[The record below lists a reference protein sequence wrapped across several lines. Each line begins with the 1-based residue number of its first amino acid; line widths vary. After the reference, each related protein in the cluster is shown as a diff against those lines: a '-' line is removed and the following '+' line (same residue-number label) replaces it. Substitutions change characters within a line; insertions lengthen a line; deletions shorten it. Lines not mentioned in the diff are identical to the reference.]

1 MKVYDDSQLKLI
13 DKLLKSILEG
23 LEIEIATPE
32 ITSRGWVRLTV
43 SGEDEKIALKYL
55 ASEIGLCPVS
65 LESVKRFST
74 AKGRV
79 TALNKN
85 GSRLL
90 VDIGVFSPKIVD
102 ATISLHHLQ
111 AQLADGRKIALR
123 KIVELFGFC
132 ENLPLTV
139 KILSIEEENSRVETM
154 LAEEQLARYRNWARS
169 LLDRLIVLGVP
180 IAEIESALKEAQCS
194 RDIVDIE
201 PLGLFEHAVVCKLGT
216 DAAGL
221 IPQIGRKLP
230 QAAFTVF
237 NPKRILEFFDYDL
250 TVPIF
255 Q

>member
-1 MKVYDDSQLKLI
+1 
-13 DKLLKSILEG
+13 
-23 LEIEIATPE
+23 
-32 ITSRGWVRLTV
+32 
-43 SGEDEKIALKYL
+43 
-55 ASEIGLCPVS
+55 
-65 LESVKRFST
+65 
-74 AKGRV
+74 
-79 TALNKN
+79 
-85 GSRLL
+85 